1 MKVLQINSVC
11 GYGSTGKIVIDLYKM
26 IKENAHECLIAYGR
40 KSAPKEIE
48 AIRIGNTWDNYVHVA
63 MTRLFDK
70 HGFAS
75 TKATKKFLQEIDE
88 INPDIIHLHNI
99 HGYYI
104 NIKLL
109 FNWLQKVHKPVIW
122 TLHDCW
128 AFTGHC
134 TYFDNVSCD
143 RWKTACQN
151 CPQKA
156 SYPKSWFLDGSKSN
170 FKKKQELFTS
180 IDNLTVVT
188 PSKWL
193 AELVKESFIK
203 RYDVR
208 VIYNGIDL
216 NVFKPRDKDTFRKKY
231 GIENKF
237 IILGVASIWDERK
250 GLKYFLELAD
260 LIDSDSI
267 IVLVGL
273 NNKQLKHMPNNV
285 IGIKRTSNADELA
298 EIYSSADVFVNPTLE
313 DNFPTV
319 NLEALAC
326 GTPVITFDTGGSPE
340 CLDDRTGFIVKKG
353 DTMELLRR
361 INEIRDNKIDS
372 FDCIKRAAMFDKNKN
387 YNEYMKLYLETSQG

>member
-1 MKVLQINSVC
+1 M
-11 GYGSTGKIVIDLYKM
+11 IDLYKT
-26 IKENAHECLIAYGR
+26 IKKNAHECLIAYGR

-134 TYFDNVSCD
+134 AHFDYIACD
-143 RWKTACQN
+143 KWKTTCQD
-151 CPQKA
+151 CPQKS
-156 SYPKSWFLDGSKSN
+156 SYPKSWFLDSSQSN

-180 IDNLTVVT
+180 IDNVTVVT

-193 AELVKESFIK
+193 AELVKESF
-203 RYDVR
+203 
-208 VIYNGIDL
+208 L
-216 NVFKPRDKDTFRKKY
+216 KDMM
-231 GIENKF
+231 
-237 IILGVASIWDERK
+237 LG
-250 GLKYFLELAD
+250 
-260 LIDSDSI
+260 
-267 IVLVGL
+267 
-273 NNKQLKHMPNNV
+273 
-285 IGIKRTSNADELA
+285 
-298 EIYSSADVFVNPTLE
+298 
-313 DNFPTV
+313 
-319 NLEALAC
+319 
-326 GTPVITFDTGGSPE
+326 
-340 CLDDRTGFIVKKG
+340 
-353 DTMELLRR
+353 
-361 INEIRDNKIDS
+361 
-372 FDCIKRAAMFDKNKN
+372 
-387 YNEYMKLYLETSQG
+387 YL